1 MIYGCSSSPEEV
13 SFVSDAGFN
22 YVELPGKKIM
32 AMENADFFSLYCK
45 LQKLSLPAL
54 FFNSYCSSAII
65 IAGPKF
71 DRGSVR
77 SYAEKIAERGA
88 LLGIKGVGIG
98 SPNSRI
104 LPPDF
109 SDDTAL
115 SQLKEFLNITTEI
128 LDKKGIIVALEPL
141 GKCFCNFINSVKE
154 ASSVLTCG
162 VLPQVT
168 LLADFYNMEHEG
180 EADMDLFPVIH
191 QTSHIHISD
200 DQDNIPSMR
209 SYLKEEKKPIHIKRI
224 QNLQK
229 LGYNKTITLEIN
241 VPVDTK
247 RARKSLAVMKS
258 ACN

>member
-1 MIYGCSSSPEEV
+1 MLFGCSSSPEDI
-13 SFVSDAGFN
+13 SFVSDAGFD
-22 YVELPGKKIM
+22 YVELPGKKVIT
-32 AMENADFFSLYCK
+32 MEEDDFSSLYRK
-45 LQKLSLPAL
+45 LQELSLPAL
-54 FFNSYCSSAII
+54 FFNSYCSADII

-71 DRGSVR
+71 DRVSVR
-77 SYAEKIAERGA
+77 SYAEKIAERGS

-104 LPPDF
+104 LPQDF

-128 LDKKGIIVALEPL
+128 LDKKGITVALEPL

-168 LLADFYNMEHEG
+168 ILPDFYNMEHEG
-180 EADMDLFPVIH
+180 EADMDLSPVIH

-200 DQDNIPSMR
+200 DQDNIPTMR
-209 SYLKEEKKPIHIKRI
+209 SYLKEEKIPIHTRRI
-224 QNLQK
+224 QNLLK
-229 LGYNKTITLEIN
+229 TGYDKTITLEID
-241 VPVDTK
+241 VPVITE
-247 RARKSLAVMKS
+247 RARKSLVVIKT